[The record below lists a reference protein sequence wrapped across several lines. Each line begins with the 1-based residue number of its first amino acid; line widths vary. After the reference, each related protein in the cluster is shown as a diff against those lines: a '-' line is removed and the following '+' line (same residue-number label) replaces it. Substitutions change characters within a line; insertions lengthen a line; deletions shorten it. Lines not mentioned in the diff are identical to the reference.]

1 MNVNV
6 RILGELSSIFG
17 RRKTITLEEGS
28 TVNTLVNSL
37 QEETSHGRQ
46 GHLGRYKIGE
56 GELAVLLNGR
66 NILLLEGV
74 KTVLH
79 DGDNVSFIPPAAG
92 G

>member
-1 MNVNV
+1 MKVNV

-17 RRKTITLEEGS
+17 RRKTLTLEEGS

-37 QEETSHGRQ
+37 QEETSHNRQ
-46 GHLGRYKIGE
+46 GHLGRYNIGE
-56 GELAVLLNGR
+56 GELAVLLNGK

-74 KTVLH
+74 KTVLR